1 MRLPECPG
9 APLDPQAKWVRRPD
23 RIVTDVGVGI
33 DASPQPDRIALDVA
47 SYRGVEVSE
56 VVLEQSRLCI
66 EVLAGAAQVVAHSDG
81 TLWVLNR
88 RPVAEGIGVRAPE
101 SAVGVAVGDGP
112 GRVPVTVV

>member
-66 EVLAGAAQVVAHSDG
+66 EVLAGEAQVVAKRS
-81 TLWVLNR
+81 TR
-88 RPVAEGIGVRAPE
+88 RAP
-101 SAVGVAVGDGP
+101 SYRAVIS
-112 GRVPVTVV
+112 PVRSRP